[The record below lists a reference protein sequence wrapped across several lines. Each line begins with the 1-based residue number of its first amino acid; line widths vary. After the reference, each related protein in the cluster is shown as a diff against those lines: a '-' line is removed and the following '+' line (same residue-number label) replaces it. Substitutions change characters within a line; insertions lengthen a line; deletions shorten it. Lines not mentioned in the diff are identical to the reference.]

1 MVKKMMKGL
10 IFLIILGLIGLGS
23 YNYYYYYKS
32 LRLNKDIYREL
43 KMVTDNLE
51 KSLVSLNNND
61 IQGFLNNNYLMIKH
75 SNYLKN
81 KNHKIYNNIFV
92 KINML
97 DGSPFSNEVS
107 DALLWFNEFNTE
119 LNNFYSLNN
128 ELFNGDVLYKDS
140 VKTMKDVADIKATIL
155 DLNVLLSS
163 NNQQIIS
170 MMNDQKI
177 NKSYFDKLSEE
188 IQLGYKFFE
197 VIDNVMGAKK
207 ATNNLVLFQNS
218 YNLNQSGGKWIYY
231 LTLVCKQYKCE
242 TSELDFGSN
251 LSLSM
256 VDKLIPPEEIRTKK
270 SIWVFEDLGWF
281 FDFNDSASLALK
293 YYPTKTQ
300 FDNVIG
306 INISIFERLL
316 KSAGTVDF
324 ELDDKKITVSDNDV
338 VSFLIN
344 LTQYKSNK
352 ELASNS
358 EKLSLFWTDCLKALK
373 ATYKSN
379 NLKLLIVDLYK
390 YINNKSLQIYAQKNI
405 MQTLKDLNYNNN
417 LVVKTDMD
425 YFALTRSNIMD
436 KSLDGGITQKVNL
449 KVKIDKND
457 KITDNANVLISNN
470 NSTRITDK
478 SYTYLQFYINKNSG
492 INKTSFPSAMGASK
506 QPTVDY
512 EKHGFV
518 LDKKLDTINTKMAYL
533 ASDDVRVYEDR
544 EYFSIGGWVISGS
557 NSQKKVEFNWSP
569 KYTIKDNIYK
579 LFVQKQ
585 PNVDYI
591 LNLEVSYPSN
601 GGENTITKN
610 INIDSDKLIEIKL
623 D

>member
-1 MVKKMMKGL
+1 MIKKIIKGL

-43 KMVTDNLE
+43 KTVTDNLE
-51 KSLVSLNNND
+51 KSLIALNEND
-61 IQGFLNNNYLMIKH
+61 VQGFLNNNYLMIRH

-97 DGSPFSNEVS
+97 NGSPFSNEVS
-107 DALLWFNEFNTE
+107 DALLWFNEFNIK

-140 VKTMKDVADIKATIL
+140 AKAMNDVSGIKATIL
-155 DLNVLLSS
+155 DLNVLLST
-163 NNQQIIS
+163 NNEQIIS

-177 NKSYFDKLSEE
+177 NKSYFDKLSDE

-197 VIDNVMGAKK
+197 VIDNIMGAKK

-231 LTLVCKQYKCE
+231 LTLVCNKYKCE

-256 VDKLIPPEEIRTKK
+256 VDKLIPPEEIRSKK

-281 FDFNDSASLALK
+281 FDFNDSASMALK
-293 YYPTKTQ
+293 YYPTKTH
-300 FDNVIG
+300 FDNAIA
-306 INISIFERLL
+306 IDISIFERLL
-316 KSAGTVDF
+316 KPVGVVDF
-324 ELDDKKITVSDNDV
+324 ELDDKKITVSDHDV
-338 VSFLIN
+338 VGFLIN

-352 ELASNS
+352 ELAVNS
-358 EKLSLFWTDCLKALK
+358 EKLSLFWTDCLKAIK

-390 YINNKSLQIYAQKNI
+390 YINNKNLQIYAQKNI

-417 LVVKTDMD
+417 LVVKTDSD

-436 KSLDGGITQKVNL
+436 RSLDGDITQKVSI
-449 KVKIDKND
+449 KVKIDEEG
-457 KITDNANVLISNN
+457 KITNNANVLISNN

-506 QPTVDY
+506 QSTVDY

-518 LDKKLDTINTKMAYL
+518 LDSKLDTINTKMAYL
-533 ASDDVRVYEDR
+533 ASDDVRIYEDR
-544 EYFSIGGWVISGS
+544 EYFSVGGWVISGS

-569 KYTIKDNIYK
+569 KYVVKDNTYK

-591 LNLEVSYPSN
+591 LNLEVSYPSDS
-601 GGENTITKN
+601 GENVITKN
-610 INIDSDKLIEIKL
+610 INIDRDKLIEVKL